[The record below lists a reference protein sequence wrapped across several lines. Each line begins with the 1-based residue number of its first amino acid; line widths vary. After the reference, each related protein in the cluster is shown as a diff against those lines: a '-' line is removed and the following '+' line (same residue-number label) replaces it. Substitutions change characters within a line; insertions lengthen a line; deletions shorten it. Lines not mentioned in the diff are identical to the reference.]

1 MKTIKLAVLA
11 LLFITVSC
19 AEKKKKEE
27 EKKEAKT
34 IAENVEKP
42 KKEVKNGYKV
52 GDIVKDFSL
61 KNVDGKMISMGN
73 FKEAKG
79 FILTFTCNTC
89 PYSVAYEDR
98 LIELDKKYASKG
110 YPVIA
115 INPNSPEARPD
126 DSYEKMQVRAKEKG
140 FTFPYM
146 LDEGQKVY
154 PVFGATR
161 TPHMYVI
168 AKTPKGHQVK
178 YIGAIDD
185 NYKDASAVTKRYVE
199 DAVDALLAGEEV
211 KVKNTKAIGCSIK
224 V

>member
-1 MKTIKLAVLA
+1 MKTIKLAVIA
-11 LLFITVSC
+11 LLFMTVSC
-19 AEKKKKEE
+19 AEKKEKDA

-42 KKEVKNGYKV
+42 KKVVTNGYQV

-61 KNVDGKMISMGN
+61 KNVDGKMVSMAD
-73 FKEAKG
+73 FKDAKG

-98 LIELDKKYASKG
+98 LIALDKKYASKG

-126 DSYEKMQVRAKEKG
+126 DSFEKMQVRAKEKG

-154 PVFGATR
+154 PEFGATR

-185 NYKDASAVTKRYVE
+185 NYKDASSVTKRYIE
-199 DAVDALLAGEEV
+199 DAVDALLAGKEVEV
-211 KVKNTKAIGCSIK
+211 KTTKAIGCSIK